1 MRAFRGVV
9 VFHAGPSKAWETGSN
24 LAHPENCVIVGAGH
38 NGLAAAYYLARA
50 GFVVTVLERTERVGG
65 GAVTDELFPGYRI
78 GTCAYVCHMLQRRII
93 DDMQL
98 RRHGLHIYPLDP
110 SGVFLYPN
118 GDSLRFWH
126 DHERLDEEIALLSPG
141 DRGAWPKWMEFWKD
155 AARLFQRYFLSEP
168 PTFDEVARDVA
179 GTRYEAVW
187 ERLLNVPVRSMAEEF
202 FEDPRIAAAAIGS
215 GDYGAIS
222 KPGSALAQTFFK
234 MSFLTADE
242 DLGIVRGGMGGIT
255 QAMAKTACEA
265 GVEIRTNAPVNSI
278 IVRNGRA
285 TGVRLETDEEIEADI
300 VVSNAD
306 PKSTFMCLV
315 DEDALPPGFPEKVQA
330 LSTRSASLKLHA
342 VLKRLPD
349 FSRYLR
355 ADDDDSLIAM
365 VRIMPTPD
373 YIESSWRDA
382 MNGTPTRY
390 PIMQLQIPTVFDPT
404 LAPAGGHVMSI
415 WVTYEPVRP
424 RAGTWPEIRR
434 DVGYAL
440 LDELERY
447 LPDIRDCIE
456 EWDVFTPA
464 DIGERVGMTDGN
476 IRHLDLSPDQLL
488 ANRTL
493 PGCAPYRTPVSG
505 LYMCGSGMHPGG
517 EVTGAPGHNAA
528 HAIIKELLRK

>member
-1 MRAFRGVV
+1 M
-9 VFHAGPSKAWETGSN
+9 
-24 LAHPENCVIVGAGH
+24 AHPEHCIIVGAGH
-38 NGLAAAYYLARA
+38 NGLVAAYYLARA
-50 GFVVTVLERTERVGG
+50 GLDVTVLERTERVGG

-110 SGVFLYPN
+110 SGLFIYPN

-126 DHERLDEEIALLSPG
+126 DHEQLDEEIALISPG
-141 DRGAWPKWMEFWKD
+141 DRGAWPKWMEFWED

-168 PTFDEVARDVA
+168 PTFDEIANDVA
-179 GTRYEAVW
+179 GTKYQAVW
-187 ERLLNVPVRSMAEEF
+187 ERLLNVPIRTMAEEY
-202 FEDPRIAAAAIGS
+202 FEDQRIGAAAVGS

-222 KPGSALAQTFFK
+222 EPGSALAQTYFK

-255 QAMAKTACEA
+255 RAMAKSAREA
-265 GVEIRTNAPVNSI
+265 GVEVRTNAPVNSI
-278 IVRNGRA
+278 IVRSGRA
-285 TGVRLETDEEIEADI
+285 AGVLLETGEEIEADI

-306 PKSTFMCLV
+306 PKSTFTRLV
-315 DEDALPPGFPEKVQA
+315 DEHALPSGFADKVRG
-330 LSTRSASLKLHA
+330 LSTRSASMKLHA

-355 ADDDDSLIAM
+355 PGDSESLIAM
-365 VRIMPTPD
+365 VRIMPTLD

-404 LAPAGGHVMSI
+404 LAPAGEHVMSV
-415 WVTYEPVRP
+415 WVTYEPVHP
-424 RAGTWPEIRR
+424 RAGSWPEIKR
-434 DVGYAL
+434 DVGNTL

-447 LPDIRDCIE
+447 LPDVRDCIE

-464 DIGERVGMTDGN
+464 DINERVGMTDGN

-488 ANRTL
+488 AKRSL
-493 PGCAPYRTPVSG
+493 PGCAPYRTPVPG
-505 LYMCGSGMHPGG
+505 LYMCGAGMHPGG

-528 HAIIKELLRK
+528 YAVIKDFL